1 MDQIRKALV
10 AALMAAAA
18 LLPQVLED
26 GNVSSLEV
34 LNLFGAALAAGYAV
48 YKVTNAPSTPSV

>member
-1 MDQIRKALV
+1 MSSIKKAIAAALV
-10 AALMAAAA
+10 AAGA

-34 LNLFGAALAAGYAV
+34 LNLFGAALVAGYAV
-48 YKVTNAPSTPSV
+48 YQIKNAPKPV